1 MNLAITP
8 LQAAAF
14 LLASYAVLGN
24 DALQTLGPFLA
35 ANRGRIARPWQA
47 LFLCAVL
54 VAVLGLGWLAGAG
67 DPAWGRL
74 ASFELVDPLRWPDL
88 IPPLA
93 VLLLTQWG
101 APVSTSFLV
110 LTAFT
115 PANLPALLLHS
126 LAGYGLALVLGL
138 ATYALV
144 AGASRGLGK
153 AAVAGTA
160 VAESAVVES
169 AVVETAVAAPVVSK
183 LAASELTSSELT
195 ASELAAQPQSA
206 DPLRQED
213 GQRFWLL
220 LQWAASGWL
229 WSQWLIQDLANLYV
243 YLPRRLTAP
252 ELAASLAVLCLGVC
266 LLTAEDGG
274 AIQQL
279 FTSKS
284 GSDDPR
290 STTLISALYGLILFV
305 LGRWSPLPLS
315 TTWVFLGLL
324 GGRELALGWQRRRR
338 GQAPWAA
345 GLSTDLFKAGLG
357 LAVSLVVALSVP
369 LLKSQL

>member
-74 ASFELVDPLRWPDL
+74 ASFDLVDPLRWPDL

-138 ATYALV
+138 ATYVLV

-153 AAVAGTA
+153 AAVA
-160 VAESAVVES
+160 
-169 AVVETAVAAPVVSK
+169 ETTVAATVVSK
-183 LAASELTSSELT
+183 LAASELASSELTSSELT

>member
-1 MNLAITP
+1 MSLAITP

-35 ANRGRIARPWQA
+35 ANRGRTARPWQA

-74 ASFELVDPLRWPDL
+74 ASFELVAPLRWPDL

-138 ATYALV
+138 ATYVLV

-153 AAVAGTA
+153 A
-160 VAESAVVES
+160 SA
-169 AVVETAVAAPVVSK
+169 
-183 LAASELTSSELT
+183 
-195 ASELAAQPQSA
+195 LAAQPSSAEPQSA
-206 DPLRQED
+206 DPRRQD
-213 GQRFWLL
+213 NGQRFWLI
-220 LQWAASGWL
+220 LQWAATGWL

-252 ELAASLAVLCLGVC
+252 ELAASLAVLCLGVG
-266 LLTAEDGG
+266 LLSAEDGG
-274 AIQQL
+274 SIQQL

-324 GGRELALGWQRRRR
+324 GGRELALGWQRRRC
-338 GQAPWAA
+338 GEAPRAA
-345 GLSTDLFKAGLG
+345 GLGADLFKAGLG
-357 LAVSLVVALSVP
+357 LAVSLVVALAVP
-369 LLKSQL
+369 LLKTQF